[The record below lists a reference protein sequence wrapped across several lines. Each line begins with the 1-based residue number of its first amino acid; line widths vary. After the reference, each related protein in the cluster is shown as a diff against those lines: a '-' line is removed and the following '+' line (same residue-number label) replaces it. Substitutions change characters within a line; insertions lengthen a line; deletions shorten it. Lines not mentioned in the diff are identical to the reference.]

1 MLKKHRNFFLIT
13 AITILLGITLFFL
26 TNETED
32 EKGFNPNPNF
42 CEEKTVRDID
52 GNVYKTVSIGRQC
65 WMAENLRTTKY
76 RDGTPILKITDH
88 NDWWYDNEGSYALYD
103 YTYPFRYTAK
113 EITSNKEMF
122 EIYGYLYNFYA
133 VENPSG
139 LCPENWIIPSD
150 EDWQELET
158 SLGMSLAKAQERW
171 YRGSNEGSQLAGKA
185 ELWDE
190 DGIKKEGFGLS
201 GFDALPAGYR
211 RSYGDYGNISS
222 SANFWTSDKLDQKN
236 AVSREI
242 YSGNGGIYRVIN
254 INKNNGHSVR
264 CLLEK

>member
-1 MLKKHRNFFLIT
+1 MFKKQQILFLIT
-13 AITILLGITLFFL
+13 VTIILLGVSLFFL
-26 TNETED
+26 TK
-32 EKGFNPNPNF
+32 EKESGENLNLATDS
-42 CEEKTVRDID
+42 CEEKTVRDVD
-52 GNVYKTVSIGRQC
+52 GNVYKTISIGRQC
-65 WMAENLRTTKY
+65 WMAENLRTTTY
-76 RDGTPILKITDH
+76 RDGTPIPKIIDH
-88 NDWWYDNEGSYALYD
+88 NEWWDDSEGSYALYD
-103 YTYPFRYTAK
+103 YTYPFKYTAK

-133 VENPSG
+133 VKNPSG
-139 LCPENWIIPSD
+139 LCPENWTVPSD

-171 YRGSNEGSQLAGKA
+171 YRGDSEGSMLAGRA

-190 DGIKKEGFGLS
+190 DGIKKERFATS
-201 GFDALPAGYR
+201 GFNALPAGYR

-222 SANFWTSDKLDQKN
+222 SANFWTSDKLDEKN

-242 YSGNGGIYRVIN
+242 YAGNSGIYRVVN

-264 CLLEK
+264 CLQKK